1 MPALPL
7 HLRETSGIVADSA
20 AIAGHVAPTL
30 FLLFP
35 LSLDRNDVVMSTGCS
50 STTPGAAVM
59 TQESDF
65 FCVGT
70 CEALHALNRYELVM
84 MVKLAG
90 ESEPITPYAGV

>member
-1 MPALPL
+1 
-7 HLRETSGIVADSA
+7 
-20 AIAGHVAPTL
+20 
-30 FLLFP
+30 
-35 LSLDRNDVVMSTGCS
+35 MSTGCS